1 MSETVTE
8 TVADRSIHE
17 EVRDEEEDD
26 EEEDLFCL
34 WSAAAEDNSVQIK
47 VRNSMAY
54 LLSIS
59 RDDDAGAVSYNHIFY
74 MIEFKSGLGIRLY
87 TPLWKNGTYQTR
99 KTKEDTHLC
108 GWRLLQVA
116 VSL

>member
-54 LLSIS
+54 MLSIS
-59 RDDDAGAVSYNHIFY
+59 RDDDAGAVLSVSYNHIFY
-74 MIEFKSGLGIRLY
+74 MIEFKSGL
-87 TPLWKNGTYQTR
+87 
-99 KTKEDTHLC
+99 
-108 GWRLLQVA
+108 
-116 VSL
+116 

>member
-59 RDDDAGAVSYNHIFY
+59 RDDDDAGTVLSVSYNHIIY
-74 MIEFKSGLGIRLY
+74 MIEFKSGL
-87 TPLWKNGTYQTR
+87 
-99 KTKEDTHLC
+99 
-108 GWRLLQVA
+108 
-116 VSL
+116 